1 MKLRKRLMLLL
12 LVLSV
17 ASCGSIG
24 SGNKGYCIISSPINP
39 TDADID
45 VISDELVDDLLIHN
59 EIYERLCE

>member
-1 MKLRKRLMLLL
+1 MLLL
-12 LVLSV
+12 LLLSV
-17 ASCGSIG
+17 NACANL

-45 VISDELVDDLLIHN
+45 VISDELVDDLLVHN